1 MDTHQNQAKI
11 KAETVTILQ
20 LSIPT
25 WKLAKTATA
34 NQKKPMKMGKMKAN
48 RDRTRITLKFK

>member
-20 LSIPT
+20 LNIPT
-25 WKLAKTATA
+25 WKLAKTATVK
-34 NQKKPMKMGKMKAN
+34 QKKPMKMGKMKAN
-48 RDRTRITLKFK
+48 REPTRITLKFK